1 MGSRPAGTVTSL
13 SSAASTSPRMSSAD
27 LPLFRFGIIA
37 DPQYAAI
44 EPQVEMGRYYA
55 NSLAKVAAAI
65 ETFNGEE
72 LSFVITLG
80 DIIDRDFKS
89 FDDILPVYERL
100 RHEAHFLLG
109 NHDFGVAPEHLE
121 RVAERVGMPAPYYSF
136 RRHGFRFVL
145 LNGNEVSTF
154 APPQGHPFRALGHE
168 RLAALLAA
176 GAENAHAWNAS
187 LSDEQFAWLAGEIA
201 QAKAAGEKVIVMNH
215 FPVHPP
221 CEHDMWDRERIVAL
235 LSAQENV
242 VAYLNGHNHVGNYG
256 KAGGCHFVNF
266 KGVVDTES
274 ENTFAVVDVHADRLE
289 IRGFGREDS
298 RTLAY

>member
-1 MGSRPAGTVTSL
+1 
-13 SSAASTSPRMSSAD
+13 MSSAD

-37 DPQYAAI
+37 DPQYAAL

-55 NSLAKVAAAI
+55 NSLAKVGAAI

-72 LSFVITLG
+72 LSFVMTLG

-89 FDDILPVYERL
+89 FDDILPVYDTL
-100 RHEAHFLLG
+100 HHEAFFLLG

-121 RVAERVGMPAPYYSF
+121 KVAERVGMPSPYYSF
-136 RRHGFRFVL
+136 QRHGFRFIV

-154 APPQGHPFRALGHE
+154 APPEGHPHRALGRE
-168 RLAALLAA
+168 RLAALLAD
-176 GAENAHAWNAS
+176 GADNAHEWNAS
-187 LSDEQFAWLAGEIA
+187 LSDEQFAWLAGEIEA
-201 QAKAAGEKVIVMNH
+201 AKTAGEKVIVMNH

-221 CEHDMWDRERIVAL
+221 CEHDMWDRQRIVEL
-235 LSAQENV
+235 LSSQENV

-256 KAGGCHFVNF
+256 KVGDCHFVNF

-274 ENTFAVVDVHADRLE
+274 ENTFAIIDVHADRLE

-298 RTLAY
+298 RTLNY

>member
-1 MGSRPAGTVTSL
+1 
-13 SSAASTSPRMSSAD
+13 MSSAD

-44 EPQVEMGRYYA
+44 EPQAEMGRYYA
-55 NSLAKVAAAI
+55 NSLAKVGAAI

-72 LSFVITLG
+72 LSFVMTLG
-80 DIIDRDFKS
+80 DIIDRDFNS
-89 FDDILPVYERL
+89 FDDILPVYEKL

-109 NHDFGVAPEHLE
+109 NHDFGVAPEYLE
-121 RVAERVGMPAPYYSF
+121 KVVERVGMPAPYYSF
-136 RRHGFRFVL
+136 KRHDYRFIV

-154 APPQGHPFRALGHE
+154 ATPEGHPLNRLGHE
-168 RLAALLAA
+168 RLAALSAA
-176 GAENAHAWNAS
+176 GADNAHAWNAS
-187 LSDEQFAWLAGEIA
+187 LSDEQFAWLASEIE

-215 FPVHPP
+215 FPVYPP
-221 CEHDMWDRERIVAL
+221 CEHDMWDRERIVEL
-235 LSAQENV
+235 LASQANV

-256 KAGGCHFVNF
+256 KVAGCHFVNF

-274 ENTFAVVDVHADRLE
+274 ENTFAIVDVYPDRME

-298 RTLAY
+298 RTLPY

>member
-1 MGSRPAGTVTSL
+1 
-13 SSAASTSPRMSSAD
+13 MSSAD

-65 ETFNGEE
+65 EIFNGEE
-72 LSFVITLG
+72 LSFVMTLG
-80 DIIDRDFKS
+80 DIIDRDFRS
-89 FDDILPVYERL
+89 FDDILPVYEKL

-109 NHDFGVAPEHLE
+109 NHDFGVAPEYLE

-136 RRHGFRFVL
+136 RRHGFRLIV

-154 APPQGHPFRALGHE
+154 APPEGHSHRALGRE
-168 RLAALLAA
+168 RLAALLAD
-176 GAENAHAWNAS
+176 GADNAHEWNAS
-187 LSDEQFAWLAGEIA
+187 LSDEQFAWLANEVE
-201 QAKAAGEKVIVMNH
+201 QAKAMGEKVIVMNH

-221 CEHDMWDRERIVAL
+221 CEHDMWDRKRIVDL
-235 LSAQENV
+235 LSSQQNV
-242 VAYLNGHNHVGNYG
+242 IAYLNGHNHVGNYG
-256 KAGGCHFVNF
+256 KVAGCHFVNF

-274 ENTFAVVDVHADRLE
+274 ENTFAIVDVHADRME

-298 RTLAY
+298 RTLSF